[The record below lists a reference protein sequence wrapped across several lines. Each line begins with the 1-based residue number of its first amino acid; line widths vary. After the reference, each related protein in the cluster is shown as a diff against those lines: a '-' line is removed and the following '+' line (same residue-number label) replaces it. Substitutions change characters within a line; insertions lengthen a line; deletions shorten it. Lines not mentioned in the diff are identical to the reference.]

1 MMLKWNAKPLGL
13 LCFGMT
19 TNMLMFVLTGWTSP
33 EFIKIVICYAIFY
46 GGAGQFI
53 AGILEILN
61 NNTFGGTAFCSYGCF
76 WMGWYLIETGVNK
89 QDIPSSGNA
98 LWCGLWA
105 ILTLGFYIITLRK
118 NICLQLVFLNLI
130 VTFSL
135 LAAGEYNKNCKIVAG
150 YFGFFS
156 GSSAI
161 YSAFGILY
169 KDELEYDIPGL
180 KEIKYI

>member
-1 MMLKWNAKPLGL
+1 MLKWNARPLGL

-135 LAAGEYNKNCKIVAG
+135 LAAGEYNKNCKIAAG